1 VKKQHKKLHDF
12 VEITDSIKDAI
23 GQLVEV
29 ITDHFEQGIDCPC
42 CGRYVKLYKRKLHN
56 EMATFLMQLVRQYK
70 SEPRWYSTRELV
82 TSARKAST
90 DGSYLVHWGLIE
102 RKSSKNSSGATCGM
116 YRPTKLGIKFSQN
129 KVSVP
134 SHLHMICGEVA
145 GFGPDHIYIKDCLE
159 SPFEFAQLMG
169 GIMESQK

>member
-1 VKKQHKKLHDF
+1 MKKQHKKIHDF
-12 VEITDSIKDAI
+12 IDLSTAAKEIMAQITDVVSKHA
-23 GQLVEV
+23 
-29 ITDHFEQGIDCPC
+29 EQGLDCPC

-56 EMATFLMQLVRQYK
+56 EMATFLMQLVQQYRSK
-70 SEPRWYSTRELV
+70 PRWYSTRELV

-102 RKSSKNSSGATCGM
+102 RKSSQNSSGGSCGM

-145 GFGPDHIYIKDCLE
+145 GFSPEHIYIKDCLE

-169 GIMESQK
+169 GIVEMAR